1 MPSLRPIAAAL
12 CALCLLP
19 ACPPPTVVVGGREV
33 SPEEGERLTYQDA
46 EASLKAG
53 RTDEARARL
62 EAYLENFPEGPRAAD
77 ALFALGGLHEAAG
90 RAEPALE
97 AFRRVVAEFPSS
109 SHYLPS
115 TVRMGLLLVQLGRV
129 QEALPTLQSVFD
141 RLPDEKR
148 KAEVA
153 GMLAESYERAGA
165 PLEAL
170 RWYAA
175 LHRLVADPAQ
185 REVLGQKVTDLL
197 DGALSFKA
205 VREAVEI
212 LRGGTDFPA
221 DMATLKLAKIFYHVG
236 ELGEARRVLEDFV
249 ARWPGHARS
258 GEAGAL
264 LKRILDRDKVNPVA
278 IGVLL
283 PLTGEYREYG
293 QKALESIQLGAG
305 VFEEPR
311 ADRPALV
318 LVIRDT
324 AGKPE
329 QAAAMVE
336 ELVFQ
341 EHVACVLGPMFT
353 GEAYAA
359 AIKAQELE
367 VPLLALSARPGLTGV
382 GSYVFRNFLTLEA
395 QARALVDYATARLGV
410 KRFALLY
417 PNDKYGVGFV
427 NAFWDEI
434 RKHDKAEVRAAERY
448 EPDTKTY
455 TEPVKKMVGRFWV
468 QARWE
473 YIQAV
478 AKIRRDT
485 DSNLARQRAV
495 EKLRKTLKPE
505 IDFQAI
511 FVPDYFENVAL
522 LAPALAFEDIVLK
535 TSSQYQL
542 DRTKDSLGYKPDM
555 VYLLGGNGWNNPK
568 LVEWA
573 ERYVQGAIFTDG
585 FFLDSSRPVTRMFV
599 AKFKTQFDRNP
610 DAVDA
615 HAHDSA
621 LMVRQVVEGA
631 RPQTRPA
638 FRKALLE
645 LAGFEGATGRT
656 RFRED
661 GEAEKELF
669 LLTVKRDEIKEIE
682 LGPEPAPAGS

>member
-1 MPSLRPIAAAL
+1 MLRAICLLLAAL
-12 CALCLLP
+12 LSLSLAG
-19 ACPPPTVVVGGREV
+19 CPPPTVLVGGREV
-33 SPEEGERLTYQDA
+33 TPEEGERLTFEDA
-46 EASLKAG
+46 AAAERAG
-53 RTDEARARL
+53 RAQEARQKYA
-62 EAYLENFPEGPRAAD
+62 AYLRDFAQGARAAD
-77 ALFALGGLHEAAG
+77 ALFGLGRLCEAAG
-90 RAEPALE
+90 ELE
-97 AFRRVVAEFPSS
+97 AAVEAYSRVVAEHPTSA
-109 SHYLPS
+109 HYLPA
-115 TVRMGLLLVQLGRV
+115 TVQMGLLLVQLGRA

-141 RLPDEKR
+141 RLPDERR

-153 GMLAESYERAGA
+153 GMLAESYERGGA

-185 REVLGQKVTDLL
+185 REVLAQKVTDLL

-205 VREAVEI
+205 VREAVEV
-212 LRGGTDFPA
+212 LRGSSDFPA
-221 DMATLKLAKIFYHVG
+221 DLATLKLAKIFYHVG
-236 ELGEARRVLEDFV
+236 ERHEARRQLEDFA
-249 ARWPGHARS
+249 ARWPGHARI

-264 LKRILDRDKVNPVA
+264 LKRILDRDRVNPVA

-311 ADRPALV
+311 ADRPAVV

-329 QAAAMVE
+329 QAAAMLE
-336 ELVFQ
+336 ELVYD
-341 EHVACVLGPMFT
+341 EHVACILGPMFT

-367 VPLLALSARPGLTGV
+367 VPLLALSARPGLTAV
-382 GSYVFRNFLTLEA
+382 GSWVFRNFLTLEA
-395 QARALVDYATARLGV
+395 QAAALVDYAMGRLGV

-427 NAFWDEI
+427 NAFWDEVKK
-434 RKHDKAEVRAAERY
+434 RGGEVRAAERY

-455 TEPVKKMVGRFWV
+455 SVPVKKMVGRHWL

-473 YIQAV
+473 YFQEL
-478 AKIRRDT
+478 AKIRRAT
-485 DSNLARQRAV
+485 DSNLARQRAI
-495 EKLRKTLKPE
+495 EKLRKTLKPVV
-505 IDFQAI
+505 DFQAI

-535 TSSQYQL
+535 TTSQWQI
-542 DRTKDSLGYKPDM
+542 DRLKKSMGRDDLDM
-555 VYLLGGNGWNNPK
+555 VYLLGGNGFNNPK

-585 FFLDSSRPVTRMFV
+585 FFLESSRPATKMFV
-599 AKFKTQFDRNP
+599 ARFRTHFDRNP

-631 RPQTRPA
+631 RPQARAA
-638 FRKALLE
+638 FREALLG

-661 GEAEKELF
+661 REAEKELF
-669 LLTVKRDEIKEIE
+669 LLTVKREEIQEIE
-682 LGPEPAPAGS
+682 LEPAPAGS